1 MAALV
6 LFQPM
11 FLLALLCLKIYQS
24 EALPEPLSLIPGS
37 LKVTTSSS
45 QQRLHLRWNV
55 HNLSNDQVDH
65 LKMIFQIEISRV
77 NTSNVIWVE
86 NYTTTLNHI
95 LQWSWESELPLE
107 CATHFVR
114 IRSLMGDANSI
125 KWRVWNEWSSWKEV
139 QVLDSF
145 AQKPLLVFPKEK
157 VVEEGSNVTMCYIS
171 RNHQNNVSCYSE
183 TVQIYGEQLD
193 SNVAVLHLI
202 HVPFIRS
209 TGTNIYCESSNGV
222 SNTVYDGFVLYVIKK
237 LKDFSCE
244 TQDFKTLTCTWDPG
258 TDLAHEQL
266 SVTYTLLESISG
278 NKILCQHK
286 NCCNWQITQDSQ
298 EMYNFT
304 LVAEYSSGRTS
315 ANIGFNL
322 THRVHP
328 KAPFNLFSKDVTAR
342 NATITW
348 KVHSLGNKSSLLC
361 QLELQH
367 EGTVRQHNVS
377 IKVDGEYLWK
387 DLEPSTEYVVQVR
400 CADSNHFWKWSE
412 TVAQNF
418 STLETAPSEALDV
431 WRMVESTQE
440 QYNVT
445 LFWKPLSRLH
455 TNGKILF
462 YNITTK
468 NLYKPYEVH
477 LDSIPFPAH
486 SKTLTLKRSSYEI
499 LVTATNSAGSSPASV
514 LVISGDP
521 ENNVK
526 EERVNGTK
534 EGIMLSWKPQSD
546 AISFVVEWCEGSW
559 DQTCHLQWK
568 KLGPNTT
575 STVISSD
582 AFRAGVQ
589 YNFRIYKISTKKI
602 AYLLEN
608 KKGYTEELAPRDNP
622 QVHVSKLTPHSFTL
636 SWKNYSPDAAS
647 QPGFIRGYLVYLKS
661 NEEHCHKGFQKEV
674 LSDRSVCCKYKID
687 NPHQKIFEVD
697 NLQPES
703 YEFLVTSYNSAG
715 EGPQD
720 AFRKVLT
727 PAEHSHM
734 LMYIIIPMIVGVLVM
749 MAICYLKSE
758 WMKEKCYPDIP
769 DPYKSSVLSLIKSK
783 ENPRLTIM
791 NIKDC
796 IPDAIEVIKKPEGSK
811 IQFLSTRKSV
821 TETEPKPAYLYLL
834 PTENSSNSGP
844 CICFENFT
852 YNQTVSGSGCR
863 AHVPVPPEA
872 LPSHLELLTS
882 PENVL
887 KALKKDYVNSLG
899 EIAAGETSLNY
910 VSQLASPIS
919 RDKDSVPTNPPLPEL
934 CSEYKM
940 QMAIP
945 SSTQR
950 EDTSV
955 PSSTLP
961 DPGEHFR

>member
-1 MAALV
+1 M
-6 LFQPM
+6 PM
-11 FLLALLCLKIYQS
+11 FLLALLFLKIYQS
-24 EALPEPLSLIPGS
+24 EAFYDPLSLIPGS

-45 QQRLHLRWNV
+45 QQRLHLQWNV
-55 HNLSNDQVDH
+55 HNLSNDQADQ

-86 NYTTTLNHI
+86 NYTTAANHT

-114 IRSLMGDANSI
+114 IRSLMGDDASSI
-125 KWRVWNEWSSWKEV
+125 KRRVWNEWSSWEEV
-139 QVLDSF
+139 HVLYSF
-145 AQKPLLVFPKEK
+145 ADKSLLVFPKEK

-171 RNHQNNVSCYSE
+171 RNHQNNISCYVE
-183 TVQIYGEQLD
+183 DKEIYGELLD

-202 HVPFIRS
+202 HVPFIRA
-209 TGTNIYCESSNGV
+209 TGTNILCKTDTDYE
-222 SNTVYDGFVLYVIKK
+222 GFVLYVNEK

-258 TDLAHEQL
+258 TELAHEQL
-266 SVTYTLLESISG
+266 SVHYSLLESISG
-278 NKILCQHK
+278 NKILCQQK

-304 LVAEYSSGRTS
+304 LVAEYSLGRRS

-328 KAPFNLFSKDVTAR
+328 KAPFNLFPKNVTAR

-367 EGTVRQHNVS
+367 EGTVIQHNVS
-377 IKVDGEYLWK
+377 IKMDGEYLWQ

-431 WRMVESTQE
+431 WRIVESTQE

-468 NLYKPYEVH
+468 NLDEPSELH
-477 LDSIPFPAH
+477 FDSIPVPAH
-486 SKTLTLKRSSYEI
+486 SKVLTLKRSSYEI
-499 LVTATNSAGSSPASV
+499 LVTAANSAGLSPASV
-514 LVISGDP
+514 LVISGEP
-521 ENNVK
+521 ENSESYVK
-526 EERVNGTK
+526 EEQVNGTK
-534 EGIMLSWKPQSD
+534 EGILLSWKPQSD
-546 AISFVVEWCEGSW
+546 AISYVVEWCEGSQ
-559 DQTCHLQWK
+559 DETCHLQWK
-568 KLGPNTT
+568 NLGPNTT

-589 YNFRIYKISTKKI
+589 YNFRIYKISTKRI

-608 KKGYTEELAPRDNP
+608 KKGYTEELAPRENP
-622 QVHVSKLTPHSFTL
+622 QVHVTKLAPHSFTL
-636 SWKNYSPDAAS
+636 SWENYSPDAAS

-661 NEEHCHKGFQKEV
+661 KAEHCPPRFEKAF
-674 LSDRSVCCKYKID
+674 LSDDSVCCKQKID
-687 NPHQKIFEVD
+687 NPHKKSTKVED
-697 NLQPES
+697 LQPES
-703 YEFLVTSYNSAG
+703 YEFLVTSYNSVG
-715 EGPQD
+715 EGPRD
-720 AFRKVLT
+720 AFRKILT
-727 PAEHSHM
+727 PAENSHM
-734 LMYIIIPMIVGVLVM
+734 LMYIIIPMVVGVLITT
-749 MAICYLKSE
+749 ALCYLKSE
-758 WMKEKCYPDIP
+758 WVKEKCYPDIP

-783 ENPRLTIM
+783 ENPHLTIM

-811 IQFLSTRKSV
+811 IQFLSTRKSL

-834 PTENSSNSGP
+834 PTENSSNPEP

-852 YNQTVSGSGCR
+852 YNETVPGSSCC

-887 KALKKDYVNSLG
+887 QALKKDYMNSLG
-899 EIAAGETSLNY
+899 EIPAGETSLNY

-919 RDKDSVPTNPPLPEL
+919 RDKDSVPANPPLAEL

-940 QMAIP
+940 QMVFPA
-945 SSTQR
+945 STQR

-955 PSSTLP
+955 SSNTLP